1 MCDPREPVSVASAL
15 VMLDRALDVLA
26 HADAAGLPASTQAE
40 ALRAL
45 ERAEARHTA
54 ARARMLTAFSAQ
66 AGYEDDGQGS
76 ARVWLRWQTRVTKG
90 AAAGAVA
97 WMRRL
102 AAHPVIGK
110 ALAAGEVSASWAREI
125 CAWSDRLPGH
135 VREDADA
142 ILVAAARGGA
152 EEPDLRRLAEEM
164 YERSRRDSAD
174 DEGGD
179 RFDDRA
185 LGLASTLGGAGR
197 VNGDL
202 PPGCCAALSAVLEA
216 LARKAGPED
225 TRTAAQRRHDAL
237 EEACRRL
244 IAAGM
249 VPGRAGQ
256 ARQIMVPINLAQ
268 LRATQGASGTERAWA
283 AQTAGRAGGLTG
295 AEAAAAACDATLVPV
310 VTGYV
315 DPAALDGLVEAFL
328 TGDDLPVGHQPSA
341 GHEPASA
348 EGARPGR
355 PGRAAACGCV
365 CGGCTCPARTPLPAR
380 TRTRLRG
387 ALLGLAADA
396 LSGARPGARREVL
409 ESYVKRLE
417 DLEQIAKSFKGVE
430 KCFAVQAGR
439 EMRII
444 VEPGQVSDDDAT
456 MLARDVAKK
465 IETDMTYPGQIRVT
479 VIRETRATELAR

>member
-76 ARVWLRWQTRVTKG
+76 ARGWLRWQTRVTKG

-135 VREDADA
+135 VRDDADA

-185 LGLASTLGGAGR
+185 LWLASTLGGAGR
-197 VNGDL
+197 LGGSGAWLVGLDETRQCVPDL
-202 PPGCCAALSAVLEA
+202 L
-216 LARKAGPED
+216 GPD
-225 TRTAAQRRHDAL
+225 
-237 EEACRRL
+237 
-244 IAAGM
+244 G
-249 VPGRAGQ
+249 
-256 ARQIMVPINLAQ
+256 Q
-268 LRATQGASGTERAWA
+268 LRHLPRVFLVWLFFIPVTRRAR
-283 AQTAGRAGGLTG
+283 G
-295 AEAAAAACDATLVPV
+295 
-310 VTGYV
+310 
-315 DPAALDGLVEAFL
+315 
-328 TGDDLPVGHQPSA
+328 
-341 GHEPASA
+341 
-348 EGARPGR
+348 GART
-355 PGRAAACGCV
+355 
-365 CGGCTCPARTPLPAR
+365 GG
-380 TRTRLRG
+380 
-387 ALLGLAADA
+387 
-396 LSGARPGARREVL
+396 SRRC
-409 ESYVKRLE
+409 R
-417 DLEQIAKSFKGVE
+417 
-430 KCFAVQAGR
+430 
-439 EMRII
+439 
-444 VEPGQVSDDDAT
+444 
-456 MLARDVAKK
+456 
-465 IETDMTYPGQIRVT
+465 
-479 VIRETRATELAR
+479 